1 MGRPPL
7 SEWLMPEGKAQ
18 PQDFDRLRV
27 LGKHSDAEVR
37 PFGIKPSGINLTTS
51 LYFFEI

>member
-27 LGKHSDAEVR
+27 LGNIVMPKCAHLALSLLGHQQRAAE
-37 PFGIKPSGINLTTS
+37 GLD
-51 LYFFEI
+51 